1 VSHSWI
7 GAPVAVLRIGADNGA
22 INEITS
28 STRRRPLPDE
38 TPFVLQVLKAAMIK
52 EKKTP
57 NIEHRME
64 ESAIC
69 NLSPLTSLVTAAS
82 GNPSFGVRRS
92 MFGVRGRGR
101 RGNLVVASS
110 RSQIYRE
117 RPLTTN
123 WRKIVSPR
131 CRNQPA
137 RRAHSARLR
146 AGSAVPG
153 IYKPGSRGNFA

>member
-92 MFGVRGRGR
+92 MFDVRRSAFGGGVAAATWWSRPRDHKFI
-101 RGNLVVASS
+101 ASV
-110 RSQIYRE
+110 
-117 RPLTTN
+117 L
-123 WRKIVSPR
+123 
-131 CRNQPA
+131 
-137 RRAHSARLR
+137 
-146 AGSAVPG
+146 
-153 IYKPGSRGNFA
+153 